1 MSENLEKPNVTV
13 YDYEIHGVTPNM
25 IDWWWVNMEKGYML
39 WSPDHKRFEW
49 EVPPVDNTPVG
60 AIQRHDQ
67 GPGPI
72 RKMRTRYEDPN
83 SLPPEVKEW
92 IIYEHV
98 LVLGG
103 LRPDDTIDFYGIH
116 QYEATSYGTRIR
128 STGHPQV
135 IMPPQKI
142 DIKKHMDGEMESWSQ
157 FLPDLYKMWQAI
169 KDPTINRQCCCK
181 IIKEGSS
188 VKYIN

>member
-1 MSENLEKPNVTV
+1 MPEIIEKPNVTV
-13 YDYEIHGVTPNM
+13 YDYEIHNVTPNM

-39 WSPDHKRFEW
+39 WSPDHKKFEW
-49 EVPPVDNTPVG
+49 EVPPTDTPVG
-60 AIQRHDQ
+60 AIQLHEQ

-83 SLPPEVKEW
+83 SLPPEIKEW

-103 LRPDDTIDFYGIH
+103 FGPDGKLNFYGIH

-135 IMPPQKI
+135 NMPPQKI
-142 DIKKHMDGEMESWSQ
+142 DVKKHMDGEMESWTR
-157 FLPDLYKMWQAI
+157 FLPDLYKMWQVI
-169 KDPTINRQCCCK
+169 KDPTINRQCSCK
-181 IIKEGSS
+181 IIKEGLS